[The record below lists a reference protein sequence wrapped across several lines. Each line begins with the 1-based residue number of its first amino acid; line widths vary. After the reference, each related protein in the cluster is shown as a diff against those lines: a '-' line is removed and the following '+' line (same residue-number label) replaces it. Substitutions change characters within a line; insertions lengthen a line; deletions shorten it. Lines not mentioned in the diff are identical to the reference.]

1 MGSEIGTKVREA
13 RERRGLSMAEVA
25 RASGLSPG
33 AVSRIEHGERSP
45 GAATLARL
53 ARVLGVEPGRLIG
66 DGGVPAVQGV
76 QIAPGAPATMH
87 SLPPEVAEAISTVA
101 TIMPTLPLQ
110 GRQRVLRVLR
120 AILDGGAGVGIAWLA
135 LSELNVLDVFY

>member
-1 MGSEIGTKVREA
+1 M
-13 RERRGLSMAEVA
+13 SMAEVA

-53 ARVLGVEPGRLIG
+53 ARVLGVEAGHLISSD
-66 DGGVPAVQGV
+66 DGGER
-76 QIAPGAPATMH
+76 PATPTTSGS
-87 SLPPEVAEAISTVA
+87 SLQPEVAEAISTVA
-101 TIMPTLPLQ
+101 TIMPTLPLR

-120 AILDGGAGVGIAWLA
+120 AILDGGAGAGVAWLA